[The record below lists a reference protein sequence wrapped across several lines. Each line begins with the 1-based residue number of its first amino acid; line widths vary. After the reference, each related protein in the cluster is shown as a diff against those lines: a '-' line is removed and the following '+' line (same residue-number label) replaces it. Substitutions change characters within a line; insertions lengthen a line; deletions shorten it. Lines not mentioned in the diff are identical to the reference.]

1 MTWYEVLA
9 LLGVLIASGALA
21 MTLVNLKR
29 LPRPSQNESTG
40 ETHSSRLR
48 VAIPAR
54 DESANIEACIRSVLS
69 GGLEDVR
76 VLVYDDQSSD
86 GTSEIVARLAGED
99 SRIEI
104 VPTHPM
110 PSGWCGKQHA
120 CWRLG
125 QFALSAEDSAED
137 DWILF
142 IDADVR
148 IDPGGLLK
156 TMNHAR
162 VIDADGTLGL
172 LSTFPRQ
179 VTRSLGEAM
188 LVTSIFFVLLSYLP
202 FGRMRN
208 TLDPA
213 ASAAC
218 GQFMLVKHRCY
229 KAFGGHEA
237 LKDSMHDGV
246 KMPRLARKLRYRTD
260 LFDGAEIAS
269 CRMYDGFAETWK
281 GFAKNAYEGLGSP
294 ILLLILTILHAIGHI
309 APPIVLLLAVLD
321 GVISGNPSWIAICAS
336 AAAVLLGIA
345 QRLVIAKRQRH
356 TAATAPLHAAS
367 VLVMTLVQW
376 WSWYLDRSG
385 QRTWRGRTLESAKA

>member
-1 MTWYEVLA
+1 LSWYEVLA
-9 LLGVLIASGALA
+9 LLGVLIASGAFA
-21 MTLVNLKR
+21 MTMLNLKR
-29 LPRPSQNESTG
+29 LPKPGSTG
-40 ETHSSRLR
+40 SANEAMPSRLC

-76 VLVYDDQSSD
+76 VLIYDDQSSD
-86 GTSEIVARLAGED
+86 GTSEIVARMSGED
-99 SRIEI
+99 ARIEA

-110 PSGWCGKQHA
+110 PLGWCGKQHA

-125 QFALSAEDSAED
+125 QFALGADGSSDN

-148 IDPGGLLK
+148 IESGGLLK

-162 VIDADGTLGL
+162 GIDADNTLGL

-179 VTRSLGEAM
+179 ETRSIGEAM

-202 FGRMRN
+202 LGRMRN

-229 KAFGGHEA
+229 EAFGGHEA

-246 KMPRLARKLRYRTD
+246 KMPRLARKSGFRTD

-269 CRMYDGFAETWK
+269 CRMYDGFTEAWK

-294 ILLLILTILHAIGHI
+294 VLLLILTLLHAVGHI
-309 APPIVLLLAVLD
+309 APPVILLFAAIDGAISGDPSWFAIAASATAVL
-321 GVISGNPSWIAICAS
+321 I
-336 AAAVLLGIA
+336 GIV
-345 QRLVIAKRQRH
+345 QRLIIARRQRH
-356 TAATAPLHAAS
+356 TAAVAPLHALS

-376 WSWYLDRSG
+376 WSWHLDRSG
-385 QRTWRGRTLESAKA
+385 QRTWRGRTLESAQA

>member
-1 MTWYEVLA
+1 LAWYEVLA
-9 LLGVLIASGALA
+9 LLGVLIASGAIA
-21 MTLVNLKR
+21 MTILNLRR
-29 LPRPSQNESTG
+29 LPKPGSTESSH
-40 ETHSSRLR
+40 ESEPPRLR

-69 GGLEDVR
+69 GGLESVR

-86 GTSEIVARLAGED
+86 GTSEIVARLASED
-99 SRIEI
+99 SRIET
-104 VPTHPM
+104 VPTHSM
-110 PSGWCGKQHA
+110 PPGWCGKQHA

-125 QFALSAEDSAED
+125 QHALHAEDAADD

-148 IDPGGLLK
+148 IKQGGLLK
-156 TMNHAR
+156 TMNHSRA
-162 VIDADGTLGL
+162 IDTDGSLGL

-188 LVTSIFFVLLSYLP
+188 LVTSIFFVLFSYLP
-202 FGRMRN
+202 FGRMKN

-229 KAFGGHEA
+229 TSFGGHEA

-246 KMPRLARKLRYRTD
+246 KMPRLARKSGFRTD
-260 LFDGAEIAS
+260 LFDGADIAS
-269 CRMYDGFAETWK
+269 CRMYDGFAEAWR

-294 ILLLILTILHAIGHI
+294 ILLVLLTFLHTVGHI
-309 APPIVLLLAVLD
+309 APPVVLLFAAIDGAISADPSWLAIAASGLAV
-321 GVISGNPSWIAICAS
+321 S
-336 AAAVLLGIA
+336 LGIV

-356 TAATAPLHAAS
+356 TASVAPLHAVS

-385 QRTWRGRTLESAKA
+385 RRTWRGRTLESVQA